1 MKQDNE
7 VLISFFFTLGDD
19 LSRINRTNI
28 LKGLKNLQNP
38 DGSFIASKEEQ
49 DCDMRFV
56 YCAASICTLI
66 DSFEGINTEKMVDYI
81 LKSQSYEGQI
91 IFKTFFQTRLGHP
104 RLFES
109 KFSLPWMTSLAR
121 LTNFQQKLLILKPF
135 FKSEIVF
142 YLDSF

>member
-104 RLFES
+104 RVFES